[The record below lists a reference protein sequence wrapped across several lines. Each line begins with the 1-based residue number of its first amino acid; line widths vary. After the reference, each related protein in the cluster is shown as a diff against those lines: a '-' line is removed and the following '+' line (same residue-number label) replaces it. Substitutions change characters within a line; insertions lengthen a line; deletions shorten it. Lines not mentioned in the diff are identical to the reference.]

1 MPGRAICEVA
11 IRLETANGTEIL
23 VGTESQLSC
32 PYKRLPKPE
41 WLVTERP
48 RTRTARAGKASNGQG
63 WRAAG
68 KGGNRRVYG
77 WDQSINQST
86 GGVRLGRKRNRN
98 RMLVIN

>member
-48 RTRTARAGKASNGQG
+48 RTRTARAARQATGRAGGRLAKAGTD
-63 WRAAG
+63 A
-68 KGGNRRVYG
+68 RVMG
-77 WDQSINQST
+77 SINQSI
-86 GGVRLGRKRNRN
+86 GGVWLGRKRNRN
-98 RMLVIN
+98 RMLVMD

>member
-48 RTRTARAGKASNGQG
+48 RTKTAGAASASNQRAGLAGG
-63 WRAAG
+63 WQ
-68 KGGNRRVYG
+68 RREP
-77 WDQSINQST
+77 T
-86 GGVRLGRKRNRN
+86 T
-98 RMLVIN
+98 RM